1 MNGVDPAP
9 QNVSL
14 QDGLFTH
21 HRVKVFV
28 YNQQVTDA
36 LTSSFLTAAKSAG
49 IPVVGVYETMP
60 TPGYDYQSWMLAEVR
75 ALSLAVA
82 DGRSTEHL

>member
-14 QDGLFTH
+14 QNALFA
-21 HRVKVFV
+21 HRDVKVFV
-28 YNQQVTDA
+28 YNQQVTDP
-36 LTSSFLTAAKSAG
+36 LTQTFLHEAQSAG

-60 TPGYDYQSWMLAEVR
+60 IGYDYQSWMLAEVQ
-75 ALSLAVA
+75 ALRRAVA
-82 DGRSTEHL
+82 DHVSTTVL